1 MRKIARGLTLSP
13 ETWTRIEKIAQESK
27 RTTTEVTRML
37 IEERL
42 ALYPQWG
49 LAEDELISEFL
60 KAISR
65 PKKARD
71 GRR

>member
-42 ALYPQWG
+42 ELHPHWG
-49 LAEDELISEFL
+49 LADDQVMSEIL
-60 KAISR
+60 RAISR
-65 PKKARD
+65 IKKPRD
-71 GRR
+71 KDR